1 MFDTLLATA
10 ALSPFQLSIALVAAF
25 GAGLVRGFSG
35 FALSALLMASIALM
49 IPPVE
54 LIAVCWMLELSAS
67 LLMVRGGIANAD
79 RTIVTGLVAGSLV
92 GAPIGLAL
100 TNAVPLDV
108 SKAIALSLIIGLA
121 LLQLLK
127 VRATF
132 LATRPGLL
140 ASGAMAGIATGLA
153 SVGGM
158 VVALYVLAREQAA
171 VSMRASLVMFL
182 FVNSFFGFVF
192 LLLFRMMDQTAL
204 ARGALLVIPCMIGVF
219 LGKKLFT
226 PRLEPYYKP
235 FCLLLL
241 IGLAAAGMVRL
252 ALGL

>member
-1 MFDTLLATA
+1 MLDTLLATA
-10 ALSPFQLSIALVAAF
+10 ALSPLQLSVAIVAAF

-54 LIAVCWMLELSAS
+54 LIAVCWLLEFAAS
-67 LLMVRGGIANAD
+67 VMMVRGGIANAD
-79 RTIVTGLVAGSLV
+79 RTIVTGLVAGSLI

-100 TNAVPLDV
+100 TNTVPLDV
-108 SKAIALSLIIGLA
+108 SKAIALSLIISLA
-121 LLQLLK
+121 LLQLLR

-132 LATRPGLL
+132 LAKGPGLF
-140 ASGAMAGIATGLA
+140 ASGVMSGIATGLA

-171 VSMRASLVMFL
+171 ISMRASLVMYL

-192 LLLFRMMDQTAL
+192 LLLFQMLDQTAL
-204 ARGALLVIPCMIGVF
+204 ARGALLVVPCMIGVF

-226 PRLEPYYKP
+226 PRFEPYYKP

-241 IGLAAAGMVRL
+241 IALALAGMVRL
-252 ALGL
+252 ALGS